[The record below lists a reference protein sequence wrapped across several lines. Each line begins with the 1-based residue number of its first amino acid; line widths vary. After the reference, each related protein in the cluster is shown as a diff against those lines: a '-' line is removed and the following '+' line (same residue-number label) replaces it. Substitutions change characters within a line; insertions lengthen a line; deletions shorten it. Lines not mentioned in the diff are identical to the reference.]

1 MAVAV
6 VGLPAGLSLPE
17 DFKQLKL
24 MCLVPEDGSRSS
36 LSAFEVLGRELV
48 LYWRDLAPE
57 QNIELNLDLISRVPG
72 IYSGQASRAY
82 LYYNPELKHW
92 VEPLRVAI
100 TPKD

>member
-1 MAVAV
+1 
-6 VGLPAGLSLPE
+6 
-17 DFKQLKL
+17 
-24 MCLVPEDGSRSS
+24 
-36 LSAFEVLGRELV
+36 
-48 LYWRDLAPE
+48 LAPE

-72 IYSGQASRAY
+72 NYSGQASRAY